1 MVEEARAR
9 LGDVGAFQLE
19 PFFGEIEVEWYPD
32 SLEISEAEPLAA
44 YVRSLGAADDDV
56 ADVLARGGSGDRT
69 HRQLSRDEVRRLIPL
84 PETLTKMC

>member
-32 SLEISEAEPLAA
+32 SLEISEVEPLAA
-44 YVRSLGAADDDV
+44 YVRSLGAADD
-56 ADVLARGGSGDRT
+56 ADVLATAEAAIARTGSS
-69 HRQLSRDEVRRLIPL
+69 HA
-84 PETLTKMC
+84 TKFVGLFLCRKR